1 MRSNSRFY
9 QTLSSLAL
17 AMLLSL
23 SGGTISV
30 AETNILTLE
39 EQEQLRLLRS
49 DLNLISQFGG
59 IIEGVNAPRDAY
71 EGFSKG
77 FNVERSILAGRAIAG
92 SYRSD
97 LLLISQFGGIIEGV
111 NGPRD
116 KYQGFTF
123 GYDVAKSLAAGRAI
137 YTKPTSVIPPT
148 VVVEKTPSK
157 TPTEVVKPIQVFSGP
172 VMIENKGTVYT
183 EGSTIT
189 INVIVN
195 SPKSTKGT
203 LFFLEGKKTT
213 VLETKEIAV
222 DGSLSFITQVA
233 IGSYFVLLNT
243 GERSESVAFDVRSF
257 GFVGIRILNSATPA
271 TITVPV
277 GDLGPGWNVI
287 LVRDGRDYLFRAI
300 TKENRGEPIRFRLP
314 AAEARYT
321 VKAEFK
327 YQVTDARTGEILNKT
342 RVFEDPFG
350 GAILT
355 RNS

>member
-1 MRSNSRFY
+1 
-9 QTLSSLAL
+9 
-17 AMLLSL
+17 MLLSL
-23 SGGTISV
+23 SGGTMSV

>member
-1 MRSNSRFY
+1 MRSNPRFY

-23 SGGTISV
+23 SGGAMSV

-277 GDLGPGWNVI
+277 GDLGSGWNVI

>member
-97 LLLISQFGGIIEGV
+97 LHLISQFGGIIEGV

>member
-1 MRSNSRFY
+1 MRSNPRFY

-23 SGGTISV
+23 SGGTMSV

>member
-1 MRSNSRFY
+1 
-9 QTLSSLAL
+9 
-17 AMLLSL
+17 MLLSL

-97 LLLISQFGGIIEGV
+97 LHLISQFGGIIEGV

>member
-1 MRSNSRFY
+1 MRSNFRFY

>member
-1 MRSNSRFY
+1 
-9 QTLSSLAL
+9 
-17 AMLLSL
+17 MLLSL

>member
-1 MRSNSRFY
+1 
-9 QTLSSLAL
+9 
-17 AMLLSL
+17 
-23 SGGTISV
+23 
-30 AETNILTLE
+30 
-39 EQEQLRLLRS
+39 
-49 DLNLISQFGG
+49 
-59 IIEGVNAPRDAY
+59 
-71 EGFSKG
+71 
-77 FNVERSILAGRAIAG
+77 
-92 SYRSD
+92 
-97 LLLISQFGGIIEGV
+97 LISQFGGIIEGV

-203 LFFLEGKKTT
+203 LFFLEGKKTA

-277 GDLGPGWNVI
+277 GDLSAGWNVI

>member
-1 MRSNSRFY
+1 
-9 QTLSSLAL
+9 
-17 AMLLSL
+17 MLLSI
-23 SGGTISV
+23 SGSTMSF

-77 FNVERSILAGRAIAG
+77 FNVERSIQAGRAIAG
-92 SYRSD
+92 SFRTD

-111 NGPRD
+111 NAQGD

-123 GYDVAKSLAAGRAI
+123 GYDVAKSLAAGRAVF
-137 YTKPTSVIPPT
+137 TKPSPVAPPV
-148 VVVEKTPSK
+148 VVVEKA
-157 TPTEVVKPIQVFSGP
+157 PTKIPIEVVKPTQIFNGP
-172 VMIENKGTVYT
+172 VAIENKGVVYT

-213 VLETKEIAV
+213 VLETKDIAP
-222 DGSLSFITQVA
+222 DGTLSFVTQGA

-243 GERSESVAFDVRSF
+243 GERSDSVAFDVRPF
-257 GFVGIRILNSATPA
+257 GLVGIRILNAANPA
-271 TITVPV
+271 TIAVPV
-277 GDLGPGWNVI
+277 GDLGPGWSVI

-327 YQVTDARTGEILNKT
+327 YQVTDARTGELLNKT

>member
-23 SGGTISV
+23 SGGTMSV

-350 GAILT
+350 GAIFT

>member
-1 MRSNSRFY
+1 
-9 QTLSSLAL
+9 
-17 AMLLSL
+17 MLLSL

-350 GAILT
+350 GAIFT

>member
-1 MRSNSRFY
+1 
-9 QTLSSLAL
+9 
-17 AMLLSL
+17 MLLSL
-23 SGGTISV
+23 SGETISV

-59 IIEGVNAPRDAY
+59 IIQGVNAPRDAY

-277 GDLGPGWNVI
+277 GDLGAGWNVI

>member
-1 MRSNSRFY
+1 
-9 QTLSSLAL
+9 
-17 AMLLSL
+17 MLLSL

-195 SPKSTKGT
+195 SPKSTKGI

>member
-23 SGGTISV
+23 SGGTMSV

>member
-1 MRSNSRFY
+1 
-9 QTLSSLAL
+9 
-17 AMLLSL
+17 MLLSL

-39 EQEQLRLLRS
+39 EQEQLRL
-49 DLNLISQFGG
+49 FGG

-350 GAILT
+350 GAIFT